1 MGEKNRIR
9 LLPLFKQVINN
20 GIFSFFNMVGITAS
34 IQLLQ
39 IAQGCDLESTLLLL
53 LLLQRLFACK
63 SQFEREN
70 GGGCRRGV
78 KGRVLIL

>member
-1 MGEKNRIR
+1 
-9 LLPLFKQVINN
+9 
-20 GIFSFFNMVGITAS
+20 MVGITAS

-39 IAQGCDLESTLLLL
+39 ITQGCDLESTL

-70 GGGCRRGV
+70 GGGCRGGV

>member
-20 GIFSFFNMVGITAS
+20 GIFSFFNTVGITAS

-39 IAQGCDLESTLLLL
+39 ITQGCDLESTLLL

-70 GGGCRRGV
+70 GGGCRGGV

>member
-1 MGEKNRIR
+1 
-9 LLPLFKQVINN
+9 
-20 GIFSFFNMVGITAS
+20 MVGITAS

-39 IAQGCDLESTLLLL
+39 ITQGCDLESTLL

-70 GGGCRRGV
+70 VGGCRDGV